1 MFLSLFPPPFF
12 SHSFSFPLFFSLRQ
26 HQHQNA
32 TEELERLERAFDDVK
47 TALFRRLHGALRSE
61 VFDSSVSEAGRE
73 GGSDS
78 ISIADGAAASLS
90 RSDDEEEEEEEE
102 EEEPEAASHHTAAAG
117 NGAAPAANG
126 KAAAA
131 K

>member
-1 MFLSLFPPPFF
+1 MKISN
-12 SHSFSFPLFFSLRQ
+12 Q
-26 HQHQNA
+26 QNA

-61 VFDSSVSEAGRE
+61 VFADCASEVRREGASDSVSFARGA
-73 GGSDS
+73 S
-78 ISIADGAAASLS
+78 AAAASFS
-90 RSDDEEEEEEEE
+90 RSEDEEEEDEEEE
-102 EEEPEAASHHTAAAG
+102 AEAEAASHQG
-117 NGAAPAANG
+117 NGAAAASAAVTTAKAAGNG